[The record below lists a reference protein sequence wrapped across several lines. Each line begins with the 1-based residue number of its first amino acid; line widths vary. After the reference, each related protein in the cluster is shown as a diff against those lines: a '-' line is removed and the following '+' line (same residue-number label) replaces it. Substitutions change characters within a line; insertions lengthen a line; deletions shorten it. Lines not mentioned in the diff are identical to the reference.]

1 MQNQYYDAFIE
12 KIEEY
17 EGKKYLMVDDYTLEK
32 VLNKITRIGIEKL
45 LSLTRI
51 LIDTDDKLLNDITL
65 ENVVTCV
72 IKDDD
77 KFYSQLFL
85 EEASYDE

>member
-1 MQNQYYDAFIE
+1 MVIYFSRSHPNKLVTMQNQYYDAFIE

-45 LSLTRI
+45 YHWPGFW
-51 LIDTDDKLLNDITL
+51 LIQMIN
-65 ENVVTCV
+65 C
-72 IKDDD
+72 
-77 KFYSQLFL
+77 
-85 EEASYDE
+85 

>member
-1 MQNQYYDAFIE
+1 MVIYFSRSHPNKLVTMQNQYYDAFIE

-45 LSLTRI
+45 
-51 LIDTDDKLLNDITL
+51 
-65 ENVVTCV
+65 
-72 IKDDD
+72 
-77 KFYSQLFL
+77 YH
-85 EEASYDE
+85 